1 MITLGDLIQIIIA
14 LITLGGVIAAIL
26 STKWSID
33 KQNKQ
38 SLFEIRS
45 KNYTILALSME
56 DYGKIK
62 SQIKFDD
69 ADQLFADSLVDST
82 LPLLLGAIGREI
94 DKNRIVKSSLLNAP
108 AFSAYVKEAIE
119 RIEYSITEIPLLFS
133 DEVSDAAVKFLI
145 NYKEFITELYN
156 YALITEAERRGAS
169 TSNKSLEVVG
179 NFYSLGKLTK
189 NLSSNYEKLNKNKTL
204 QKMKDEIKLQKG
216 SKK

>member
-1 MITLGDLIQIIIA
+1 MQVADIIQIILTI
-14 LITLGGVIAAIL
+14 ITFSGVIAAIL
-26 STKWSID
+26 TTKWSID

-56 DYGKIK
+56 DYSKIK
-62 SQIKFDD
+62 NQIRFND
-69 ADQLFADSLVDST
+69 ADQLFADSIVDST

-108 AFSAYVKEAIE
+108 AFSAYVKEAIG

-133 DEVSDAAVKFLI
+133 DEASDVSVKFLI
-145 NYKEFITELYN
+145 NYKKFITELYN
-156 YALITEAERRGAS
+156 YALITEAERKGA
-169 TSNKSLEVVG
+169 SNKSLEVVG
-179 NFYSLGKLTK
+179 NFYSLGKITK
-189 NLSSNYEKLNKNKTL
+189 ELSSSYEKLNKNKTL
-204 QKMKDEIKLQKG
+204 QKMKDEIKLQKR

>member
-1 MITLGDLIQIIIA
+1 MSASDIIQII
-14 LITLGGVIAAIL
+14 LAIL
-26 STKWSID
+26 TFVGVGVALATTAWSIHA
-33 KQNKQ
+33 QNKQ

-56 DYGKIK
+56 DYSKIEG
-62 SQIKFDD
+62 QIKFNDT
-69 ADQLFADSLVDST
+69 DQLFADSLVDST

-94 DKNRIVKSSLLNAP
+94 DKNRIIKSSLLNVP

-133 DEVSDAAVKFLI
+133 DEVSNTAIKFLTD
-145 NYKEFITELYN
+145 YKEFITELYN

-169 TSNKSLEVVG
+169 NKSLEVVG
-179 NFYSLGKLTK
+179 NFYSLGKITK
-189 NLSSNYEKLNKNKTL
+189 NLSSSYEKLDKDKTL
-204 QKMKDEIKLQKG
+204 RKMKDEIKLQKG

>member
-1 MITLGDLIQIIIA
+1 MQVSDIIQIVLAI
-14 LITLGGVIAAIL
+14 ITLGGVIAAIL

-62 SQIKFDD
+62 GQIKFNDT
-69 ADQLFADSLVDST
+69 DQLLADSLVDST

-133 DEVSDAAVKFLI
+133 DEVSDTAVKFLI
-145 NYKEFITELYN
+145 NYKEFITDLYN
-156 YALITEAERRGAS
+156 YALITEAERRGA
-169 TSNKSLEVVG
+169 SNKSLEVVG

-189 NLSSNYEKLNKNKTL
+189 DLSSSYEKLNKDKTL

>member
-1 MITLGDLIQIIIA
+1 MQVSDIIQIVLTI
-14 LITLGGVIAAIL
+14 ITLGGVIAAIL

-62 SQIKFDD
+62 GQIKFNDT
-69 ADQLFADSLVDST
+69 DQLFADSLVDST

-133 DEVSDAAVKFLI
+133 NEVSDTAVKFLI

-169 TSNKSLEVVG
+169 NKSLEVVG

-189 NLSSNYEKLNKNKTL
+189 NLSSNYEKLNKDETL

>member
-14 LITLGGVIAAIL
+14 LITLGGIIAAIL

-33 KQNKQ
+33 KQNRQ

-56 DYGKIK
+56 DYSKIK
-62 SQIKFDD
+62 GQIKFNDT
-69 ADQLFADSLVDST
+69 DQFFADSLVDST
-82 LPLLLGAIGREI
+82 LPLLLGAIGREL

-133 DEVSDAAVKFLI
+133 DEISNVAVNFLI

-156 YALITEAERRGAS
+156 YALITEAERRGAP
-169 TSNKSLEVVG
+169 NKSLEVVG

-189 NLSSNYEKLNKNKTL
+189 SLSSSYEKLNKNKAL
-204 QKMKDEIKLQKG
+204 QKMKNEIKLQKG

>member
-1 MITLGDLIQIIIA
+1 MQVSDIIQIVLAI
-14 LITLGGVIAAIL
+14 ITLGGVIAAIL

-62 SQIKFDD
+62 GQIKFNDT
-69 ADQLFADSLVDST
+69 DQLFADSLVDST

-133 DEVSDAAVKFLI
+133 NEVSDTAVKFLI

-169 TSNKSLEVVG
+169 NKSLEVVG

-189 NLSSNYEKLNKNKTL
+189 NLSSNYEKLNKDETL

>member
-62 SQIKFDD
+62 SQIKFKDT
-69 ADQLFADSLVDST
+69 DQLFVDSLVDST

-145 NYKEFITELYN
+145 NYKKFITELYN

-169 TSNKSLEVVG
+169 NKSLKVVG

>member
-62 SQIKFDD
+62 GQIKFNDT
-69 ADQLFADSLVDST
+69 DQLFADSLSMEKALT
-82 LPLLLGAIGREI
+82 QIMEI
-94 DKNRIVKSSLLNAP
+94 
-108 AFSAYVKEAIE
+108 
-119 RIEYSITEIPLLFS
+119 
-133 DEVSDAAVKFLI
+133 
-145 NYKEFITELYN
+145 
-156 YALITEAERRGAS
+156 
-169 TSNKSLEVVG
+169 
-179 NFYSLGKLTK
+179 
-189 NLSSNYEKLNKNKTL
+189 
-204 QKMKDEIKLQKG
+204 
-216 SKK
+216 

>member
-1 MITLGDLIQIIIA
+1 MQVSDIIQIVLAI
-14 LITLGGVIAAIL
+14 ITLGGVIAAIL

-62 SQIKFDD
+62 GQIKFNDT
-69 ADQLFADSLVDST
+69 DQLFADSLVDST

-133 DEVSDAAVKFLI
+133 DEVSDTAIKFLI

-169 TSNKSLEVVG
+169 NKSLEVVG

-189 NLSSNYEKLNKNKTL
+189 DLSSNYEKLNKDKTL